1 MLTIRQRFDDFQSR
15 QAPRPFRPH
24 ISPETPAKVPDQ
36 VDFELATGDCGVYAA
51 CAAQGRVKVRALG
64 ETVLGEPGV

>member
-15 QAPRPFRPH
+15 QAPRPSVR
-24 ISPETPAKVPDQ
+24 ISAETPAKVRDQ

-51 CAAQGRVKVRALG
+51 CAAQGRVKGRALG

>member
-1 MLTIRQRFDDFQSR
+1 MTFSQDKRP
-15 QAPRPFRPH
+15 APSVR

-51 CAAQGRVKVRALG
+51 CAAQGRVQGRALG
-64 ETVLGEPGV
+64 KTVLGEPGV